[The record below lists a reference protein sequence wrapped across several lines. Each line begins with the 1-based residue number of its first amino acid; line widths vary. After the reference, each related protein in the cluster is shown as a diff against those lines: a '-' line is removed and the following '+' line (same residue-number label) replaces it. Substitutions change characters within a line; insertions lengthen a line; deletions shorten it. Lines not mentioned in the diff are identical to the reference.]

1 MPSTFFFPLTVM
13 PHLGA
18 LFLTGL
24 PTKAQTIDANIL
36 TLTLPGSVKQMTKTG
51 GEVRHLDARVEWSSV
66 GLTANATLITRP
78 ANAPPSPPAN
88 RPNMLSD
95 RIVTA
100 GTGTIRQVWLTGP
113 TRRYGHGVIGDAIE
127 ASGFGVEL
135 SNGKIFS
142 FELGQD
148 AV

>member
-113 TRRYGHGVIGDAIE
+113 TRRDR
-127 ASGFGVEL
+127 ASHQGPI
-135 SNGKIFS
+135 S
-142 FELGQD
+142 
-148 AV
+148 